1 MKTGATSLELDITH
15 SFTADGDA
23 TLVSVCVDGRKLP
36 QQLAERLL
44 LVLSRADQTRIVD
57 ECWEN
62 AEEEADDSACD
73 EARAPGAA

>member
-1 MKTGATSLELDITH
+1 MKSGATSLELDVTH
-15 SFTADGDA
+15 EFTNDGDA
-23 TLVSVCVDGRKLP
+23 SLVSICVDGRKLP
-36 QQLAERLL
+36 RQLAERLL
-44 LVLSRADQTRIVD
+44 MVLSRKDQQRIVD